1 MKLKLIG
8 ITYDTEE
15 VTNGTCDLCYR
26 TTEYQ
31 LPTYTFEIN
40 GKPYIAK
47 LYEEDYIRY
56 ETFYRV
62 AQISDAIEFANWLN
76 HHEFRD
82 VDKSELWLFLFNLVS
97 DYYLVNDYSHD
108 EKLLEKYLL

>member
-1 MKLKLIG
+1 MKIKLVG
-8 ITYDTEE
+8 IKYKHEE
-15 VTNGTCDLCYR
+15 VTNGTCDLCYN
-26 TTEYQ
+26 TTKYK
-31 LPTYTFEIN
+31 LPTYTFDIDGE
-40 GKPYIAK
+40 PYIAN
-47 LYEEDYIRY
+47 LYQEDYIRY

>member
-15 VTNGTCDLCYR
+15 VTNGTCDLCYT
-26 TTEYQ
+26 TTEYK